1 MNAQAGPPTDGAP
14 PVLSPDGAPPALSAD
29 GAPPAL
35 SADGVSPTPRRLP
48 SGRLRGPLGALLAA
62 APPDLATARHAV
74 RWTYAIVFL
83 AQTLLALAVSLGQT
97 ALLGTRGR
105 PSDVLAGVLLAM
117 SLLHVPVGLALGYAL
132 AGRPGRGAAVAS
144 ATAAAVALSVTAWFA
159 ALMAVS
165 NQRTSFLVAAFVVV
179 ALAYLAGFALT
190 PRCARAALRPEPGAP
205 GTPEPTPAAPGA
217 LEPTPDPA

>member
-1 MNAQAGPPTDGAP
+1 VDAQAGPPTG
-14 PVLSPDGAPPALSAD
+14 GAPPA
-29 GAPPAL
+29 
-35 SADGVSPTPRRLP
+35 PRRAP
-48 SGRLRGPLGALLAA
+48 SRLLRGPLGALLAA
-62 APPDLATARHAV
+62 GPPDLGTALRGV
-74 RWTYAIVFL
+74 RWTYAIVFM
-83 AQTLLALAVSLGQT
+83 AQTLLALAVSLGLT

-144 ATAAAVALSVTAWFA
+144 ATAAAIALSVTAWFA

-165 NQRTSFLVAAFVVV
+165 GQRPSFLAGAFAVV

-190 PRCARAALRPEPGAP
+190 PRCARAALRPEPAPPGGAGSAPVSPRDPGSAPATPGAP
-205 GTPEPTPAAPGA
+205 
-217 LEPTPDPA
+217 EPTPDPA

>member
-1 MNAQAGPPTDGAP
+1 MNAQAGPSSDGEP
-14 PVLSPDGAPPALSAD
+14 PVPP
-29 GAPPAL
+29 
-35 SADGVSPTPRRLP
+35 P
-48 SGRLRGPLGALLAA
+48 SSRGRLRGPLAALLAA
-62 APPDLATARHAV
+62 APPEPATALRAV
-74 RWTYAIVFL
+74 RWTYAVVFV
-83 AQTLLALAVSLGQT
+83 AQTVLALVVSLGLA

-117 SLLHVPVGLALGYAL
+117 SLLHVPVGVALAYAL

-165 NQRTSFLVAAFVVV
+165 GQRSSFLVGAFAVV

-190 PRCARAALRPEPGAP
+190 PRCARAALRPEPARP
-205 GTPEPTPAAPGA
+205 GHAGAAP
-217 LEPTPDPA
+217 DPV

>member
-1 MNAQAGPPTDGAP
+1 VG
-14 PVLSPDGAPPALSAD
+14 
-29 GAPPAL
+29 
-35 SADGVSPTPRRLP
+35 
-48 SGRLRGPLGALLAA
+48 LRGPLGALLAA
-62 APPDLATARHAV
+62 APPDLGTALRAV

-83 AQTLLALAVSLGQT
+83 AQTLLALVVSLGLT

-105 PSDVLAGVLLAM
+105 PNDVLAGVLLAM

-159 ALMAVS
+159 SLMAVS
-165 NQRTSFLVAAFVVV
+165 GQRPSFLVAAFAVV

-190 PRCARAALRPEPGAP
+190 PRCARAALRPESSPPGRP
-205 GTPEPTPAAPGA
+205 
-217 LEPTPDPA
+217 EPTPDPV

>member
-1 MNAQAGPPTDGAP
+1 VDAQAGPPTDGAP
-14 PVLSPDGAPPALSAD
+14 PAPGAGGVPPAL
-29 GAPPAL
+29 G
-35 SADGVSPTPRRLP
+35 ADGVPPTPRHP
-48 SGRLRGPLGALLAA
+48 PGGRLHGPLGALLAA
-62 APPDLATARHAV
+62 ALPDMGTALRAV

-83 AQTLLALAVSLGQT
+83 AQTLLALTVSLGLT
-97 ALLGTRGR
+97 ALLGIRGR

-165 NQRTSFLVAAFVVV
+165 NQRTSFLVASFVVV

-190 PRCARAALRPEPGAP
+190 PRCARAALRPEPIAP
-205 GTPEPTPAAPGA
+205 GTREPTPALPGA
-217 LEPTPDPA
+217 PEPTPDPA